1 MTIAR
6 VLWLSRPGCAVLQRE
21 PVREPGPGEARVRSI
36 CSGVAAGL
44 SRLIARGELP
54 EAARSALPPFSLRG
68 TWPGPLAFGSSLVG
82 AIDAVGPGVS
92 GEHLGERV
100 LLAAPHQDTLL
111 AAVGLLRTPPSEPPA
126 ARVTLASALESA
138 IAALWDAEIVLGERV
153 VVIGLGTLGQL
164 VAWLARRAGAL
175 SVTGVDPDAP
185 RAALAVSL
193 GATDAASSVIAA
205 ASEIAAA
212 DVVVEACG
220 SAEVLG
226 ALLAQV
232 GPGARLVVP
241 AFHAA
246 GAALP
251 LEGAFVARRAGLR
264 SSRAASLDPRR
275 RTRARAMVAELLHEA
290 VLDRLIGPPVPFS
303 EAPAF
308 FAELAQGGAR
318 CPPHTVIAYQ

>member
-241 AFHAA
+241 AFHARRRLRREARGAAIEPRRQPRSAPPHAGPRHGGGAAPRGRPRSAHRPA
-246 GAALP
+246 GAL
-251 LEGAFVARRAGLR
+251 LRGARVLR
-264 SSRAASLDPRR
+264 
-275 RTRARAMVAELLHEA
+275 RARAGRRALPAAHG
-290 VLDRLIGPPVPFS
+290 DRVPVVSRRP
-303 EAPAF
+303 
-308 FAELAQGGAR
+308 
-318 CPPHTVIAYQ
+318 